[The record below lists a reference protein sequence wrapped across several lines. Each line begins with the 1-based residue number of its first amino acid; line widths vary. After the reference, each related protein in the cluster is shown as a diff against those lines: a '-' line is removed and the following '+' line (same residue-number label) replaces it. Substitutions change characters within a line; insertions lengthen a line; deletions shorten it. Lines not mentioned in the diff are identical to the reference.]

1 MFVPPR
7 PRNGTALVKTI
18 LNALWLVLAGFWL
31 SLAWAVV
38 GLLCYA
44 SIIGI
49 PAGVASFRIARHTL
63 WPFGRTIV
71 DKPGAGTGSVIN
83 NVIWIVLFGW
93 ELALAKIIA
102 GVVLCLTVVGI
113 PLGMACFKLV
123 PVALVP
129 FGKTIVRTGSHA
141 SVV

>member
-1 MFVPPR
+1 MDGP
-7 PRNGTALVKTI
+7 VKTI
-18 LNALWLVLAGFWL
+18 LNLLWLLLAGFWL

-38 GLLCYA
+38 GLICFV

-71 DKPGAGTGSVIN
+71 DKPDAGAGSAIN

-93 ELALAKIIA
+93 ELALATLISGLI
-102 GVVLCLTVVGI
+102 LCLTIAGI
-113 PLGMACFKLV
+113 PLGMACFKLL
-123 PVALVP
+123 PVTLVP
-129 FGKTIVRTGSHA
+129 FGKTIVKTG
-141 SVV
+141 